1 MFDWLLCRALE
12 RLQRAD
18 APSSSASS
26 EDPAGSDDLL
36 ETPQE
41 LSYRRAIEQE
51 KAVYKDA
58 IESIKTLKPE
68 IEHVKKLLARTT
80 HMLKTQHDAWFEAL
94 HVRSEYRDLHLLG
107 DAEEEAGNSNN
118 SNSVSSSVT
127 ASISSSRLPFA
138 ADSKDSYLGGAG
150 GGGGGGGGAQVR
162 GSSAAASSARDP
174 RTGDSKHD
182 VRATGAAMEGEVGED
197 IAAFYEAKEALL
209 RQRGA
214 R

>member
-1 MFDWLLCRALE
+1 MIDWLMCRALE

-107 DAEEEAGNSNN
+107 DAEEEAAAGNSSNSN

-127 ASISSSRLPFA
+127 ASISSSRLPYA
-138 ADSKDSYLGGAG
+138 ADSKDSYLGG
-150 GGGGGGGGAQVR
+150 GAQAR